1 MWSKGFSNIF
11 CSIVTLLAVSAQPS
25 AARTETAKPIIGIF
39 PFEGSQRVSAQIQ
52 SLIVEAVRSDNSLG
66 INAKPVHTAI
76 CAYPVGYPTK
86 KMSIQCKEA
95 ASKLNVDILLLG
107 RILTTQEAAVIEARI
122 FNAKDS
128 LFTDMIIETV
138 EGGNYRSASLSLAA
152 RVAAYLFGTLPRIL
166 SLSGS
171 RGTSFA
177 HVSLE
182 WRGSDPQ
189 ASYAV
194 ERAALKSGPWIELA
208 VVRGNSYH
216 DEDAEEGILFW
227 YRVTPIAGG
236 MKGMTSECSGYR
248 KPGNPKSLTVDEIMA
263 TRNKPWPQPATQE
276 EREREERHL
285 VLFRKYY
292 ESYFMMSFIFL
303 IGRIYVNRGDLLV
316 YRNIPHYHLDPANR
330 TIYFSKPGVMTVKFF
345 SKRFYRFWRDMYF
358 MNIPFDELL
367 PRVMANSF
375 LFCVR
380 AGESETRLPDGRI
393 RYLPHFNAVGM
404 GTEYHRDYVKWR
416 SNSIMFATS
425 DEELYRQILEAA
437 RKGY

>member
-1 MWSKGFSNIF
+1 MWSKRSSNVF
-11 CSIVTLLAVSAQPS
+11 CSIAAILAISGQPS
-25 AARTETAKPIIGIF
+25 AGRSEAAKPIVGIL
-39 PFEGSQRVSAQIQ
+39 PFEGSGRAAVQIQ
-52 SLIVEAVRSDNSLG
+52 SLIVETARSDRRLG
-66 INAKPVHTAI
+66 IHAIPIPTAV
-76 CAYPVGYPTK
+76 CAYPTGYPTK
-86 KMSIQCKEA
+86 QMSDQCREA
-95 ASKLNVDILLLG
+95 AARINADILLIG
-107 RILTTQEAAVIEARI
+107 RILATQGAAVIEARI
-122 FNAKDS
+122 FNANDS
-128 LFTDMIIETV
+128 SFTDMIIETV
-138 EGGNYRSASLSLAA
+138 KDGDYREAARSLAS
-152 RVAAYLFGTLPRIL
+152 RVAAYLSGALPRIL
-166 SLSGS
+166 SLIGS

-177 HVSLE
+177 HVNLE

-189 ASYAV
+189 ASYAL
-194 ERAALKSGPWIELA
+194 ERAALKSGPWRELA
-208 VVRGNSYH
+208 VVKGTSYH

-227 YRVTPIAGG
+227 YRVTPIAAG
-236 MKGMTSECSGYR
+236 MRGMTSECTGYR
-248 KPGNPKSLTVDEIMA
+248 KPRNPKSLTVDEIMS

-303 IGRIYVNRGDLLV
+303 VGRIYVNSGDLLV
-316 YRNIPHYHLDPANR
+316 YRDIPHYHLDPANR
-330 TIYFSKPGVMTVKFF
+330 TVYFSKPGVMTVKFF

-358 MNIPFDELL
+358 MNIPFEELL

-404 GTEYHRDYVKWR
+404 GTEYHRDYAKWR
-416 SNSIMFATS
+416 GNSIMFATS
-425 DEELYRQILEAA
+425 DEDLYRQILEAA